1 MQAIQIIVEGNWGH
15 FKRPETNNNP
25 LTHDFITKTALI
37 GMIGAVL
44 GYEREDMK
52 SLFPQL
58 SDDLLYGVELVQP
71 VKKIS
76 WGFTSRTA
84 FKPWESGT
92 PKYFEFLKNPSFK
105 VIIAL
110 KNDYSK
116 AIFDAFCYAVQNEE
130 AIFTPV
136 LGWHN
141 CPANLNFISK
151 SEIEKVANTTER
163 VTMNCFVSSS
173 HKPQFTGIETFRVGF
188 ENLPT
193 FQNDDF
199 WNLPD
204 RYEKVIYPDAGN
216 SISVKGDYFQENQKN
231 EKWWLI

>member
-44 GYEREDMK
+44 GFERDEMK
-52 SLFPQL
+52 PLFPQL
-58 SDDLLYGVELVQP
+58 SNDLLYGLELIRP
-71 VKKIS
+71 VKKNS
-76 WGFTSRTA
+76 WGFTSHTA

-92 PKYFEFLKNPSFK
+92 PKYFELLKNPSFK
-105 VIIAL
+105 ILIAL
-110 KNDYSK
+110 KNHNSK
-116 AIFDAFCYAVQNEE
+116 TIFDKFSNAVENEE
-130 AIFTPV
+130 AVFTPV

-141 CPANLNFISK
+141 CPANLKFISK
-151 SEIEKVANTTER
+151 SEIEIVVNSSESVK
-163 VTMNCFVSSS
+163 MNCFVSTY
-173 HKPQFTGIETFRVGF
+173 HKLQFSGIEAFRVGF
-188 ENLPT
+188 ETLPT

-216 SISVKGDYFQENQKN
+216 SISVKGDYFLDKKHN